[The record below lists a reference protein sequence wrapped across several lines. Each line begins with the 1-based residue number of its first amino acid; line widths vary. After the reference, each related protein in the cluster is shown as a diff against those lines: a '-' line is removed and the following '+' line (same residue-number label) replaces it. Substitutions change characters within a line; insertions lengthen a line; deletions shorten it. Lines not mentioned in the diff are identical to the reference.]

1 MVMKHDDGDDS
12 DNGKEND
19 DSDDDVAHIM
29 SNVESFSFNLSL
41 VVILTYFIFQ
51 DLASAE
57 RARKTVERERDELQ
71 EELAAISGQR

>member
-41 VVILTYFIFQ
+41 VVIQTYFIF
-51 DLASAE
+51 
-57 RARKTVERERDELQ
+57 
-71 EELAAISGQR
+71 